1 MFPLNEIKIIIF
13 FVKKIIFHQV
23 KTYYSQHYSR
33 KVKSDSCSDF
43 PDKLGRDVTIPC
55 SVVSEKCVCNWP
67 VLCELCSVI
76 DPSLLSL
83 LDHVVTRPTPY
94 LVWHQ
99 YIYCVTTTFYQNQ
112 TFFSVFAPVFI
123 RTHHTA
129 SNLGDTQHLQLR
141 LFIPFS
147 TFYGW
152 FLENKI

>member
-1 MFPLNEIKIIIF
+1 MPSFYKIIEIF
-13 FVKKIIFHQV
+13 
-23 KTYYSQHYSR
+23 TYLD
-33 KVKSDSCSDF
+33 KNWEDSCSD
-43 PDKLGRDVTIPC
+43 L
-55 SVVSEKCVCNWP
+55 VVIDLDQRWCAILSRSGNSLVAQVCEKCGCNWP

-112 TFFSVFAPVFI
+112 IFFSVFAPVFI
-123 RTHHTA
+123 WTHHTA

-141 LFIPFS
+141 HLTLFS
-147 TFYGW
+147 M
-152 FLENKI
+152 L